1 MAATRSVE
9 VEVTSATF
17 NGTDAMDC
25 VFTYRLINENTQAV
39 LASKTV
45 SLPLTNSGE
54 MADPGEIMRSQVDAA
69 GIWGQWLLAANK
81 ASQFVGTKQRTIIA

>member
-1 MAATRSVE
+1 MAAQFSVE

-17 NGTDAMDC
+17 DGVDTLDC
-25 VFTYRLINENTQAV
+25 MFVYRLINENTQAV

-54 MADPGEIMRSQVDAA
+54 MADPAEIMRAQIDAA
-69 GIWGQWLLAANK
+69 GFWGQWLMAANK
-81 ASQFVGTKQRTIIA
+81 ASQFVGTKQRMIIA